1 MKRSNKGFT
10 FSELLI
16 SIGIIGIISA
26 LTIPS
31 IVNMRARAIV
41 PNVNRTVSQLETGL
55 AAIINKAQENSPDST
70 TFLSGLD
77 KNDIGMGSGTYLISN
92 NSWVLFDD
100 GAPFLGIER
109 IESSSG
115 YFSKIKNASG
125 SAISGTNLNRL
136 YKSKKLNTY
145 TMIEPLRNIVSGSE
159 MDGGVIITT
168 LYIDGNGP
176 DNPNRVGEDVFMY
189 DLKNNGHV
197 TRHQ

>member
-1 MKRSNKGFT
+1 MKRNYKGFT

-16 SIGIIGIISA
+16 SIGIISIISA

-31 IVNMRARAIV
+31 IVNLRVRAIV

-55 AAIINKAQENSPDST
+55 AAIINKAQENNPDST

-77 KNDIGMGSGTYLISN
+77 KNDIGLSPNSYIISN

-100 GAPFLGIER
+100 AGSYLGIER
-109 IESSSG
+109 ILSSAD
-115 YFSKIKNASG
+115 YFSKIKDASG
-125 SAISGTNLNRL
+125 NAIAGVNQNRL

-145 TMIEPLRNIVSGSE
+145 IMIEPLRNIVNEVE
-159 MDGGVIITT
+159 MDGGTIITT

-189 DLKNNGHV
+189 DLKNNGQI
-197 TRHQ
+197 TRH